1 MDRAFTLDI
10 KSLDPD
16 RRTFA
21 GIASTPALDRQGH
34 ILDPAGITFTNP
46 VPLLLHH
53 DQKQPVGWVTLRAA
67 ADGIYFDAIVS
78 SHDEGGRLKDRLDEA
93 WHSVKAGVIKTMS
106 VGWRPI
112 GDAPALR
119 ITRIER
125 LNCRTSQNTIKV
137 PASARPF
144 NP

>member
-1 MDRAFTLDI
+1 MDRVFSLDI

-67 ADGIYFDAIVS
+67 ADGIYFDAVVS
-78 SHDEGGRLKDRLDEA
+78 SHAVPVTPVATTTGPPDPLAR
-93 WHSVKAGVIKTMS
+93 
-106 VGWRPI
+106 
-112 GDAPALR
+112 
-119 ITRIER
+119 
-125 LNCRTSQNTIKV
+125 RTV
-137 PASARPF
+137 
-144 NP
+144 